1 MQAPPSIGMQAL
13 QRIETRIDAL
23 LQGKYPPGVY
33 KTKLAQVEETL
44 GSMVHE
50 YHGWRKD
57 KTYWEGLR
65 YYHKY
70 GSDSFDKEILVDKD
84 LVYKVSNTSNIRWRG
99 DIHKSTEEETRFWGN
114 VSALLEDRGGLRGK
128 PASYNDE
135 EQLEN
140 IKRNFPHKTH
150 FYDWSTD
157 EKYWDGVRYYHTS
170 EDGELEKEI
179 IVDKDLVYKLT
190 SSHDIRWRGDFHASA
205 DEEKEFWIDVDT
217 LCNDTLGLRDP
228 D

>member
-1 MQAPPSIGMQAL
+1 MQAL
-13 QRIETRIDAL
+13 QRIENRIDAL

-84 LVYKVSNTSNIRWRG
+84 LVYKVSNSSNTRWRG

-114 VSALLEDRGGLRGK
+114 VSALLEAPSGQRGK
-128 PASYNDE
+128 PPSDEDE
-135 EQLEN
+135 ERLED
-140 IKRNFPHKTH
+140 IKRNFPSKTKE
-150 FYDWSTD
+150 FDDWDTD
-157 EKYWDGVRYYHTS
+157 TNYQDGVRYYH
-170 EDGELEKEI
+170 ENEFGELDKEI
-179 IVDKDLVYKLT
+179 IVDKDLVYKVT
-190 SSHDIRWRGDFHASA
+190 SSHDIRWRGDLHDPETS
-205 DEEKEFWIDVDT
+205 ENQFWIDVRS
-217 LCNDTLGLRDP
+217 LCNDTLGL
-228 D
+228 